1 MSHPDVGSYICSR
14 CDREV
19 PRLVTYIDRTE
30 RARRVCVECAVSLL
44 DFHRL
49 PSGVLPCCAGYGEHF
64 DSCQV
69 GADIAAAR
77 RAIAAST
84 VPSVSMQDRR

>member
-1 MSHPDVGSYICSR
+1 MPDQSGPYVCSR

-19 PRLVTYIDRTE
+19 TRLVTYAGGNE
-30 RARRVCVECAVSLL
+30 QPRRMCVYCAASLL

-49 PSGVLPCCAGYGEHF
+49 PSGALPCCGGWGEHF
-64 DSCQV
+64 DGCQV

-84 VPSVSMQDRR
+84 IPTIPLFEVS